1 MIIIMYFFDIDN
13 TLIDYDTSEEKAI
26 VALYMEM
33 GNILLSE
40 MQIAY
45 WHMISQRSFNE
56 YLRNQLSSEE
66 QGMLRIKDM
75 AMNGGL
81 DIDEDKAK
89 KWFER

>member
-45 WHMISQRSFNE
+45 WHMISKSYFND
-56 YLRNQLSSEE
+56 YLIN
-66 QGMLRIKDM
+66 
-75 AMNGGL
+75 
-81 DIDEDKAK
+81 
-89 KWFER
+89 